1 MVHTVLRSLLLSS
14 AGLSLPQSF
23 LSQFLSLSLTYS
35 LPHVLQQRA
44 FKFHQ
49 LDLHNVHWE
58 TLPLSLLLSRTPADG
73 DDVSVSTWLRSGGG
87 SVVAD
92 LPPHPGYIHINPVAP
107 SSVYFDY
114 HHYIMIFVT
123 NNPQRRHRHHHLPPV
138 SLNPLC
144 STFD

>member
-14 AGLSLPQSF
+14 AGLSLYRRAF
-23 LSQFLSLSLTYS
+23 SLIFSSS

-49 LDLHNVHWE
+49 LDLHKVHRHSLS
-58 TLPLSLLLSRTPADG
+58 LPLLLSRTPADG

-87 SVVAD
+87 SVAAD

-123 NNPQRRHRHHHLPPV
+123 NNPQRRRHHHHHPV